1 MAIYE
6 IMRLAGQKKQNF
18 FFFLE
23 KAKVAI
29 WVLNEHLFFF
39 FFFLAQARE
48 HLKSK

>member
-6 IMRLAGQKKQNF
+6 IMRLAGQKKQF

-29 WVLNEHLFFF
+29 WVLNEHFFF
-39 FFFLAQARE
+39 FFAHARE
-48 HLKSK
+48 HLKNK